1 MATLSGR
8 VARVTFRNP
17 ENGYSVLRVEAQGKT
32 LPGARNREGRVTV
45 VGAMPELNPGEEVEF
60 GGAWIEDAHYGT
72 QFRAETAT
80 PRPPVGERGITN
92 YLSSGLVK
100 GIGPRTAERIVEHFG
115 ADTLTIL
122 EQEPERL
129 TEVLKPPLAR
139 ALSDAWQAQQASR
152 HALIFLQNYGVS
164 SRMAQRIHEKF
175 GMETIPAVQANPW
188 TLADEVFGIGFRR
201 ADEIALNMGK
211 PADATERMS
220 AGLRFALAEMTKEGH
235 VFAPRDQL
243 LEQAAR
249 LLGLDEDVALEA
261 VLAQELQAGEL
272 RREEGVSA
280 DGQEAIYLPRWQ
292 RAERDAARRLCA
304 LAQTPSQLG
313 ARARGLNWSQ
323 VLQALA
329 AQSAEELTQ
338 QQRGAVEAACV
349 HKLGVLTGGPGT
361 GKTTTLKLVIA
372 ALVSL
377 QARVALCSPTG
388 RAARRLAQAT
398 GRKASTIHRLLGYSP
413 AEGFGHNE
421 DNPLKLDILIVDEAS
436 MIDLQLFHHLLR
448 ALPPAAHLL
457 LVGDVDQLPSVGAGN
472 VLRDVIGCGLAQVTR
487 LSVIFRQDADSGIIT
502 NSHRINQGE
511 MPLLDNRRSGD
522 FFFQETE
529 VDQVVSEVVG
539 LVKTRL
545 PGRYG
550 LDPLRDIQVI
560 APMYRGEAGINN
572 LNEALQQAL
581 NGNVRMAGKQI
592 GARSFRVGDKVMQ
605 TRNNYEKE
613 VFNGDIGFIH
623 AIDENAGGLELV
635 MDDRFLFYEWAEAEE
650 LLHAWCISTHRSQG
664 SEYPVVVMPLLT
676 QHYMMLQR
684 NLLYTAITR
693 ARRLVVLLGTRA
705 AIGMALRNNRVAERH
720 SGLVP
725 RIRALRAD

>member
-1 MATLSGR
+1 MTTLRGK
-8 VARVTFRNP
+8 VARVTFRNQ
-17 ENGYSVLRVEAQGKT
+17 ENGYCVLRLEARGKT

-45 VGAMPELNPGEEVEF
+45 VGVMPALNPGEEVAFDGE
-60 GGAWIEDAHYGT
+60 WIEDARYGT
-72 QFRAETAT
+72 QFRAETVA
-80 PRPPVGERGITN
+80 PLPPVGERGITS

-139 ALSDAWQAQQASR
+139 ALAAAWQEQQASR
-152 HALIFLQNYGVS
+152 HALIFLQDFGVS
-164 SRMAQRIHEKF
+164 SRMAQRIHERF
-175 GMETIPAVQANPW
+175 GMETISAVQENPW

-201 ADEIALNMGK
+201 ADEIALNMGR
-211 PADATERMS
+211 PADAPGRMS
-220 AGLRFALAEMTKEGH
+220 AGLRFALTEMTKEGH

-243 LEQAAR
+243 LEEAAR
-249 LLGLDEDVALEA
+249 LLGLEEDVALEA
-261 VLAQELQAGEL
+261 VLEQELQADEL
-272 RREEGVSA
+272 RRAAGISA

-292 RAERDAARRLCA
+292 RAERDSAQRLCA
-304 LAQTPSQLG
+304 LAQTPSALG
-313 ARARGLNWSQ
+313 ARARAQDWPRF
-323 VLQALA
+323 LQALA
-329 AQSAEELTQ
+329 AHSADELTQ
-338 QQRGAVEAACV
+338 QQQGALEAACA
-349 HKLGVLTGGPGT
+349 HKLSVLTGGPGT

-372 ALVSL
+372 ALASL
-377 QARVALCSPTG
+377 RARVALCSPTG
-388 RAARRLAQAT
+388 RAARRLAEAT
-398 GRKASTIHRLLGYSP
+398 GRSASTIHRLLGYSP
-413 AEGFGHNE
+413 AGGFDHNE

-448 ALPPAAHLL
+448 ALPPEAHLL

-472 VLRDVIGCGLAQVTR
+472 VLRDVIACGLAQVTR
-487 LSVIFRQDADSGIIT
+487 LSVIFRQAADSGIVT
-502 NSHRINQGE
+502 NAHRINQGE
-511 MPLLDNRRSGD
+511 MPLLDNRPAGD
-522 FFFQETE
+522 FFFLETE
-529 VDQVVSEVVG
+529 AAQIVDEVVG

-545 PGRYG
+545 PRRYG

-560 APMYRGEAGINN
+560 APMYRGAAGINS

-581 NGNVRMAGKQI
+581 NGDARMAGKQI
-592 GARSFRVGDKVMQ
+592 GSRMFRVGDKVMQ

-623 AIDENAGGLELV
+623 AVDETAGGFEIV
-635 MDDRFLFYEWAEAEE
+635 MDDRFLFYEWVEAEE

-664 SEYPVVVMPLLT
+664 SEYQAVVMPLLT

-693 ARRLVVLLGTRA
+693 ARRLVVLPGTRA
-705 AIGMALRNNRVAERH
+705 AIGMALRNNQVAERH

-725 RIRALRAD
+725 RIRALRAG